1 MEIVKAASETVA
13 DVNDVITYTIT
24 LQVSNGVSS
33 SVVVTDVLPKYLTW
47 VSFGAVPAGG
57 TSSNTGNNLTWN
69 FPTLAPGT
77 YSFTYQAQVASY
89 VPGGTVLTNNAQVVY
104 AGNPTPKKT
113 SVNINMAISYTVK
126 IGVYNAAGELIKQI
140 SVQELSQQILS
151 IQLLQTPTITSLHG
165 VVYVDVH
172 GQQVATWDGTN
183 SNGQPVS
190 NGEYYIK
197 VDNIDSHG
205 VDTSVTETVTVN
217 RGIAQVVVDI
227 YNSAGE
233 IVRHLYSYEDDPGNT
248 SLTDVELST
257 SVLKPT
263 VGGSGSDS
271 VVYITSPTGMSLT
284 WNGTAD
290 NGAIV
295 SNGRYM
301 IEVHW
306 TDGKGNES
314 TITRGIT
321 VETGNSQVGTV
332 VAAPNILT
340 SGITSTSIQVNSPAM
355 PYTLTARLYDLAGEL
370 IKVSQGQTE
379 ANQTTLNVAGLSS
392 GVYFVVV
399 DLVDANGGLAGRQTT
414 QILIRH

>member
-1 MEIVKAASETVA
+1 MEIAKTASELVA

-24 LQVSNGVSS
+24 LNVTDGNSSN
-33 SVVVTDVLPKYLTW
+33 VVVTDVLPNYMSF
-47 VSFGAVPAGG
+47 VSFGAVPSGG
-57 TSSNTGNNLTWN
+57 VTSNSGSNLRWV
-69 FPTLAPGT
+69 FPVLPPGT

-113 SVNINMAISYTVK
+113 SVTVNMAVLYTVK

-140 SVQELSQQILS
+140 SVQELSEQIFS
-151 IQLLQTPTITSLHG
+151 IQLLQTPTITSLNG
-165 VVYVDVH
+165 VVYVDVK
-172 GQQVATWDGTN
+172 GQQVATWNGTN
-183 SNGQPVS
+183 ADNQPVS

-227 YNSAGE
+227 YNAAGE
-233 IVRHLYSYEDDPGNT
+233 IVRHLYSYEDDPGNV

-257 SVLKPT
+257 SVLRPT
-263 VGGSGSDS
+263 VGGSGTNSL
-271 VVYITSPTGMSLT
+271 VYITSPTGMSLT
-284 WNGTAD
+284 WNGTGD

-321 VETGNSQVGTV
+321 VETSGSPVGVV

-340 SGITSTSIQVNSPAM
+340 SGITSTSIQVNSAAV
-355 PYTLTARLYDLAGEL
+355 PYTLTARLYDMVGEL
-370 IKVSQGQTE
+370 IKVSQGQSG
-379 ANQTTLNVAGLSS
+379 ANQTTLDVQGLSS

-399 DLVDANGGLAGRQTT
+399 DMINANGGLAGRQTT